1 MPTSLDVSSNGTL
14 IFIGTEAGTFR
25 IYDVSDRK
33 NPRILKQMK
42 FFEEKLPIS
51 QIQCS
56 LDGKLVLISSKES
69 DTFFI
74 MSQQADDLFDI
85 YGYIKADGYV
95 LSTSFEKHE
104 GKLCSL
110 IVLSNNLV
118 EKHELPTS
126 KFENRLEPMPEA
138 STNPAVRKIDSGS
151 NLIVANVYLKKH
163 YVLGKDNYMKEYEH
177 FPSDKFKKVNWNMP
191 PVPPGREFESHS
203 LSTVCIT
210 YGGTGETIITG
221 G

>member
-1 MPTSLDVSSNGTL
+1 
-14 IFIGTEAGTFR
+14 
-25 IYDVSDRK
+25 
-33 NPRILKQMK
+33 MK

-74 MSQQADDLFDI
+74 MSQMADDLFDI
-85 YGYIKADGYV
+85 YGYIKADGLI
-95 LSTSFEKHE
+95 LSTSFEKHD

-110 IVLSNNLV
+110 VVLSNNLV

-126 KFENRLEPMPEA
+126 KYENRLEPMPES

-151 NLIVANVYLKKH
+151 NLIVANVYLKRH

-191 PVPPGREFESHS
+191 PVPPGREFESHA
-203 LSTVCIT
+203 LSTV
-210 YGGTGETIITG
+210 
-221 G
+221 